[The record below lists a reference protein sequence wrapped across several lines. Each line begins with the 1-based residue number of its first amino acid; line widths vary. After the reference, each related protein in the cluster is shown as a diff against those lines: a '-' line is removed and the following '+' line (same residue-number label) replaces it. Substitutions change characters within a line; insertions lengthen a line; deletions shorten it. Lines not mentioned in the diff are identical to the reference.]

1 MIGRLDLYVPCV
13 SAWCFT
19 HGQQVLSSHGDP
31 FSETVAMM
39 PAGDGLGWSDVINL
53 LMFYAHSV
61 GTVTSQKIR
70 PQKL

>member
-19 HGQQVLSSHGDP
+19 HGQLVTSPHGDTS
-31 FSETVAMM
+31 SEAVARM
-39 PAGDGLGWSDVINL
+39 PAGDGRGWSDVINL
-53 LMFYAHSV
+53 LMFYAQSA